1 MAGEGAI
8 LAAEDGKI
16 YKASAPEGKLVNGV
30 GAGDSMVAG
39 FLAGWMEQKNYRHA
53 FHMGIA
59 AGSAS
64 AFSELLA
71 TKEEIAD
78 IYRRVSG

>member
-1 MAGEGAI
+1 
-8 LAAEDGKI
+8 
-16 YKASAPEGKLVNGV
+16 
-30 GAGDSMVAG
+30 MVAG
-39 FLAGWMEQKNYRHA
+39 FLAGWMEQKDYRHA
-53 FHMGIA
+53 FRMGIA